1 MMANFTI
8 MRRIDEIEISLDE
21 LINRFMALEDKILDE
36 NFTIDYNNKSK
47 KMNKNKKKIKKLD
60 SPTNVQNNNSSRE
73 NLKSINLSTP
83 TNSKIGNKSSSK
95 SRIINDN
102 FTNNNK
108 NNNNNNNKN
117 SNNNKDINR
126 SNTPSSSSRRQ
137 NDNSFKLPAIS
148 SLSGSTQ
155 IGNKSSIIYNSKKN
169 NFLNDS
175 FLNDNFD
182 VNNDFNSNINLDNND
197 NDINSIHLIPKL
209 LFNELKQLTPNFD
222 YIKLI
227 IQKFPEWLYVENE
240 LNSIALHIACSNID
254 NITVGILD
262 LLIENNKNSTKK
274 NNFYKNTALH
284 IALQSSSYY
293 NNNRINIYNNIK
305 KIIDTYPLACNHNN
319 IDNQLPLHIACNNYK
334 DNNVSYEI
342 IKYLS
347 YINSQSI
354 YNIDKYG
361 QLPIHKICNH
371 KIINMNIIEL
381 LVVKNNNKDTIKIK
395 DNYNMLPI
403 HLLCCKINIMN
414 IEIIKKM
421 IEIYPESLFEFDSYH
436 HLPYDKLLRNDN
448 RNNFHDI
455 ILDFM
460 KITRNLILEE
470 KNRHLKRV
478 PSPIL
483 LDKSKCQI

>member
-1 MMANFTI
+1 MMANVTI
-8 MRRIDEIEISLDE
+8 MRRIDEIEISLDD
-21 LINRFMALEDKILDE
+21 LINKFMALEDKILDE
-36 NFTIDYNNKSK
+36 SFTIDYNNKSK

-60 SPTNVQNNNSSRE
+60 SPTIVQNNNSSRE
-73 NLKSINLSTP
+73 NLKSINLSIPTTP
-83 TNSKIGNKSSSK
+83 SLSNSKIGTKSSSK
-95 SRIINDN
+95 VRNINDN
-102 FTNNNK
+102 KNNYNNNK
-108 NNNNNNNKN
+108 K
-117 SNNNKDINR
+117 SNDNKDINR
-126 SNTPSSSSRRQ
+126 SNTPSSSSSSSRRQ
-137 NDNSFKLPAIS
+137 NDSSFKLPAIS

-155 IGNKSSIIYNSKKN
+155 IGNTSNIIYNSKQN
-169 NFLNDS
+169 NFLSDS
-175 FLNDNFD
+175 FLNDNCD
-182 VNNDFNSNINLDNND
+182 VNNDFNSNTNLDNSD
-197 NDINSIHLIPKL
+197 NDMNNIHLVPKL
-209 LFNELKQLTPNFD
+209 LFNELKQLTPNFGF
-222 YIKLI
+222 IKLI
-227 IQKFPEWLYVENE
+227 IQKFPEWLYLENE
-240 LNSIALHIACSNID
+240 SNSIALHVACSNID

-262 LLIENNKNSTKK
+262 LLIENNKNSIK
-274 NNFYKNTALH
+274 NYNVYQNTALH

-293 NNNRINIYNNIK
+293 NNNHINIYNNIK
-305 KIIDTYPLACNHNN
+305 KIIDTYPLACNHKN
-319 IDNQLPLHIACNNYK
+319 IDYQLPLHIACNNYK
-334 DNNVSYEI
+334 DNNLSYEI
-342 IKYLS
+342 IKYLL

-381 LVVKNNNKDTIKIK
+381 LVVNNNNKDTIKIK
-395 DNYNMLPI
+395 DNFCMLPI
-403 HLLCCKINIMN
+403 HLLCCKINLMN

-421 IEIYPESLFEFDSYH
+421 IEIYPESLFEFDSCH

-483 LDKSKCQI
+483 LDKSKC